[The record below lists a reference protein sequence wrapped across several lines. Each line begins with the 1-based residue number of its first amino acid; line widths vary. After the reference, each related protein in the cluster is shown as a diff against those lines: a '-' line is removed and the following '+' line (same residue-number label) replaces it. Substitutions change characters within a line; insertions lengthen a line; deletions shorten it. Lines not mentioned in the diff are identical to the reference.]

1 MLSRPFV
8 LFERVEVPAR
18 VSAGPPIVPST
29 ARTTAQNFQAPA
41 KLNIDYILFN
51 IEGPSPSGIVNPS
64 NITVDII
71 DKYRRKWLHNPVP
84 LENLNNV
91 IRQRSEV
98 NKMGVLQSHQI
109 NANDSWQPPA
119 GKYVMV
125 TDSNMVQFQMNT
137 AAGMVGSAEVSGVY
151 AFDGTNNFQITNT
164 DAQVAHK
171 VYYRAIEQ
179 YEAGEFWFAKPFEL
193 QRTHSISLK
202 IRNRMSVDSKFH
214 ITFQAVG
221 KKSNRIF
228 ILEQA
233 IDIPAGQNRVFSGLG
248 LNVTDEEAILIK
260 QMGFMVLESHGAF
273 DPRYIDILIEPSQGG
288 MWMRDNVPLI
298 TFTNVRGPYV
308 NAIFEPLKDME
319 LDFND
324 YLIFEFNNYDAED
337 RTVLVAIVGHTN
349 E

>member
-8 LFERVEVPAR
+8 LFERVDVPAR
-18 VSAGPPIVPST
+18 VSAGPPIIPGNAQTSV
-29 ARTTAQNFQAPA
+29 QNFQSPT
-41 KLNIDYILFN
+41 KLIIDYILFN
-51 IEGPSPSGIVNPS
+51 IEGPDSSGIVHPA

-71 DKYRRKWLHNPVP
+71 DKYRRKWLNNPVP

-98 NKMGVLQSHQI
+98 NKIGQLQQVSI
-109 NANDSWQPPA
+109 NPNSSWSPPA
-119 GKYVMV
+119 GKYIMV
-125 TDSNMVQFQMNT
+125 TDSNLVHFQMNSGVAMIGT
-137 AAGMVGSAEVSGVY
+137 DEVSGVY
-151 AFDGTNNFQITNT
+151 HFDGSNDFQITNT
-164 DAQVAHK
+164 DGDNSHT
-171 VYYRAIEQ
+171 VYYRALQQ

-202 IRNRMSVDSKFH
+202 VRNRMSVDSKFH
-214 ITFQAVG
+214 VVFQAVG

-228 ILEQA
+228 ILEQH
-233 IDIPAGQNRVFSGLG
+233 IDIPAGQDRVFSGLG

-260 QMGFMVLESHGAF
+260 QMGYMALESHGNF

-288 MWMRDNVPLI
+288 KWMRDNVPLV

-308 NAIFEPLKDME
+308 NAIFEPLKEMV

-324 YLIFEFNNYDAED
+324 YLIFKFGNYDEND